1 MAQGILLDSSVVIPH
16 LRGRLDLGAQV
27 ASSEPLFLPLT
38 ALGELYK
45 GVFKSSQ
52 PQKNRLLLETFL
64 QTVAV
69 LYPDTATALY
79 YAQISADLERKG
91 DAHPRKRR
99 MDRSHGPGM
108 RHAAGHPRRPLPPR
122 HRLATFALVNRL
134 RSHPIGKTP
143 VGYIAEMGGM

>member
-16 LRGRLDLGAQV
+16 LRGRLDLAAQV
-27 ASSEPLFLPLT
+27 APAEQLFLPLT

-52 PQKNRLLLETFL
+52 PQKNRFLLETFL

-69 LYPDTATALY
+69 LYPDTATALH

-91 DAHPRKRR
+91 TPIPENDVWI
-99 MDRSHGPGM
+99 
-108 RHAAGHPRRPLPPR
+108 AAMALECAMP
-122 HRLATFALVNRL
+122 LATRDIHFNQVTGLQL
-134 RSHPIGKTP
+134 LHW
-143 VGYIAEMGGM
+143 

>member
-16 LRGRLDLGAQV
+16 LRGHLDLAAQV
-27 ASSEPLFLPLT
+27 APTEPLFLPLT

-52 PQKNRLLLETFL
+52 PQKNQLLLETFL

-69 LYPDTATALY
+69 LHPDTTTALH

-91 DAHPRKRR
+91 TPIPENDVWIAAVALECTMPLATRDAHF
-99 MDRSHGPGM
+99 SHVTGLQLL
-108 RHAAGHPRRPLPPR
+108 HW
-122 HRLATFALVNRL
+122 
-134 RSHPIGKTP
+134 
-143 VGYIAEMGGM
+143 